1 MFIGKPR
8 GFAGTVYGNWCNR
21 DLKIPALQI
30 ANKEKGIYYI
40 GIAADEPNRFGQL
53 SDTKKYPLVEAGWD
67 EHIAANGAKKTT
79 CSARFTPPQTRGGCW
94 FCTIKELDSCDY
106 SEKTTPD
113 LWALMLKWDEDSPV
127 TFKADGHTRPR
138 L

>member
-67 EHIAANGAKKTT
+67 EAYCANGAKKTT
-79 CSARFTPPQTRGGCW
+79 CSARFTPPQPVAAAG
-94 FCTIKELDSCDY
+94 FATIKELDSCDY
-106 SEKTTPD
+106 SEKTTRTCGP
-113 LWALMLKWDEDSPV
+113 
-127 TFKADGHTRPR
+127 
-138 L
+138 